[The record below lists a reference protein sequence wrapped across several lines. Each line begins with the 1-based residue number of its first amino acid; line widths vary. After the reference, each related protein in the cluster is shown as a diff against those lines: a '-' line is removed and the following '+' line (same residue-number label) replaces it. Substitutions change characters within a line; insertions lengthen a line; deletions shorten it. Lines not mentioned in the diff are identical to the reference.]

1 MCNCKPI
8 KWKLECYT
16 APSDPESNGDSP
28 GSNLETSQ
36 LSDSTA
42 NDPAQTSLS
51 NSNAPENHNAANR
64 ETDNVMA
71 VTNTSPEA
79 QLLSIEEQQTTSQT
93 PTQTLPHSSPDVSP
107 TQNSFLE
114 QQTLVVT

>member
-1 MCNCKPI
+1 MQT
-8 KWKLECYT
+8 KWKLERYT

-28 GSNLETSQ
+28 DSPDSNLETSQ

-51 NSNAPENHNAANR
+51 NSNAPENHNAANQ

-79 QLLSIEEQQTTSQT
+79 QLLSIVEQQ